1 MRIRKETG
9 CFIDPNPT
17 RVDYPILD
25 LSAPPS
31 SPGSALPSVT
41 DVELAALRG
50 VDLAEIAAEPV
61 NRFNIA
67 RAGIKLAAWVA
78 RKLR

>member
-9 CFIDPNPT
+9 CFVDPNPT

-25 LSAPPS
+25 LSAPPRS
-31 SPGSALPSVT
+31 SALPSVT
-41 DVELAALRG
+41 EVEIAALHA
-50 VDLAEIAAEPV
+50 VDLAEITAEPV